1 MLRRVPDN
9 SGGGCH
15 LGKRVYF
22 FLGGGSRSLHRQLVF
37 CGGALRL
44 CARFPG
50 LLTKEQPC
58 RHVSR
63 VLPVGRNVGFAEQR
77 SLVVGKPALWF
88 FLFGPFVVM
97 APKGEPS
104 FFFLLIFPFCPFVC
118 LGPYLSWYLKGGQK
132 ETLAISRELQFRTVL
147 LGEPHILTV
156 AHRAERRSWRFP
168 SRQRHARMQKELDS
182 GKLPKK

>member
-1 MLRRVPDN
+1 MSVLLN
-9 SGGGCH
+9 SG
-15 LGKRVYF
+15 
-22 FLGGGSRSLHRQLVF
+22 
-37 CGGALRL
+37 
-44 CARFPG
+44 
-50 LLTKEQPC
+50 
-58 RHVSR
+58 
-63 VLPVGRNVGFAEQR
+63 
-77 SLVVGKPALWF
+77 ALWWANQPF
-88 FLFGPFVVM
+88 GSSFLVRLLSWPQKENL
-97 APKGEPS
+97 P